1 MSTQRL
7 GAWAYRRIGASRH
20 GHIWIAITLV
30 LSITSALH
38 AEPKTDVVRLANRD
52 HITGEVKRLERGR
65 LTLSTDDG
73 GTIYFEW
80 DNVAHVE
87 SVNQFEVATTDDR
100 RFFGSL
106 GPAPDGFLA
115 VVGPAGIGSLAMTE
129 VTAITPMGTSF
140 WSKLDGSFDAGF
152 SYTRSSGVGQLN
164 LNSETVFRRPRFTGR
179 LTASV
184 TATKQQEGGRDD
196 RGSLEASYVRHRWPR
211 WFVSATGRFE
221 SNESLGLRLRSQ
233 IGAAVGPRLVNSN
246 RAQMFVGGGLALND
260 ERGVDSEATQNLE
273 AVVLLGTSY
282 FTYDQPRTN
291 VDVSFQYYPSLSDT
305 GRHRLQ
311 LDAGFKREVWK
322 DFFIALNV
330 FDTFD
335 SRPPT
340 AAAET
345 NDVGTVLSVGWSY

>member
-7 GAWAYRRIGASRH
+7 GAWAYRRIGALEAWAHLDRDH
-20 GHIWIAITLV
+20 ACV

-65 LTLSTDDG
+65 LTFSTDDG

-164 LNSETVFRRPRFTGR
+164 LNSETVFRKTPIHRPADCLGHCDK
-179 LTASV
+179 TA
-184 TATKQQEGGRDD
+184 R
-196 RGSLEASYVRHRWPR
+196 R
-211 WFVSATGRFE
+211 
-221 SNESLGLRLRSQ
+221 
-233 IGAAVGPRLVNSN
+233 
-246 RAQMFVGGGLALND
+246 
-260 ERGVDSEATQNLE
+260 
-273 AVVLLGTSY
+273 
-282 FTYDQPRTN
+282 RT
-291 VDVSFQYYPSLSDT
+291 
-305 GRHRLQ
+305 
-311 LDAGFKREVWK
+311 
-322 DFFIALNV
+322 
-330 FDTFD
+330 
-335 SRPPT
+335 
-340 AAAET
+340 
-345 NDVGTVLSVGWSY
+345 

>member
-1 MSTQRL
+1 VSRGPAVLAIAFTIAVAST
-7 GAWAYRRIGASRH
+7 AH
-20 GHIWIAITLV
+20 GQG
-30 LSITSALH
+30 
-38 AEPKTDVVRLANRD
+38 KTDVVRLANGD

-65 LTLSTDDG
+65 LTFSTDDG

-80 DNVAHVE
+80 DNVAHLE
-87 SVNQFEVATTDDR
+87 SVHQFEVATTDDS

-106 GPAPDGFLA
+106 GPAPGGFLA
-115 VVGPAGIGSLAMTE
+115 VVGPFGIGSLAMAD
-129 VTAITPMGTSF
+129 VTAIAPMGTSF
-140 WSKLDGSFDAGF
+140 WSKLDGSVDAGF

-164 LNSETVFRRPRFTGR
+164 FNSETVYRRPRFTGR

-184 TATKQQEGGRDD
+184 TATKQKEGGRDD

-233 IGAAVGPRLVNSN
+233 FGGAVGPRLINSN
-246 RAQMFVGGGLALND
+246 RAQMFLGAGLAFND
-260 ERGVDSEATQNLE
+260 ERGVDSDATQNIE
-273 AVVLLGTSY
+273 AVILFGSSY

-291 VDVSFQYYPSLSDT
+291 VDLSFQYYPSLSDT

-311 LDAGFKREVWK
+311 LDTGFKREVWK

-335 SRPPT
+335 SRPPNPT
-340 AAAET
+340 AET
-345 NDVGTVLSVGWSY
+345 NDVGTVLSVGWTY

>member
-1 MSTQRL
+1 MSTRGMSVATCRRQRT
-7 GAWAYRRIGASRH
+7 SRH
-20 GHIWIAITLV
+20 RRVGTTITLV
-30 LSITSALH
+30 LSIATALY

-65 LTLSTDDG
+65 LAFSTDDG

-87 SVNQFEVATTDDR
+87 SVHQFEVATTDDR

-106 GPAPDGFLA
+106 GLAPDGFLA
-115 VVGPAGIGSLAMTE
+115 IVGPAGIGSLPMAD
-129 VTAITPMGTSF
+129 VTAITPMGSSF

-179 LTASV
+179 VTASLTA
-184 TATKQQEGGRDD
+184 TRQEEGGRDD

-211 WFVSATGRFE
+211 WFISATGRFE

-233 IGAAVGPRLVNSN
+233 IGAAIGPRLVNSN
-246 RAQMFVGGGLALND
+246 RAQMYVGAGLALND
-260 ERGVDSEATQNLE
+260 ERGVDSEATQNVE

-291 VDVSFQYYPSLSDT
+291 VDLSFQYYPSLSDT

-322 DFFIALNV
+322 DFFVALNV

-335 SRPPT
+335 SRPPDPT
-340 AAAET
+340 AET